1 MTENTVML
9 QNVIGEMSRL
19 VAGLDQSQFQRPSPC
34 EGWSVADVL
43 NHVTAGA
50 IMFAIAAEDGA
61 VSDEK
66 MGELLGNDN
75 LGANPQASFGQAAD
89 RAIGAFS
96 VPGVMDK
103 VVKLPFGEMPASVA
117 LDIAVFD
124 VATHACDSAYGTGQT
139 IRDTATFEEALEYGR
154 KMIGPELRGTGL
166 FEAEQP
172 PRSDAIQDRLL
183 AFGGRKI

>member
-1 MTENTVML
+1 VTENTVML
-9 QNVIGEMSRL
+9 QRVIDETARL
-19 VAGLDQSQFQRPSPC
+19 VAPLDQEDFRQASPC
-34 EGWSVADVL
+34 EGWTVADVL

-75 LGANPQASFGQAAD
+75 LGSDPQASFGKAAD
-89 RAIGAFS
+89 QAITAFS

-103 VVKLPFGEMPASVA
+103 MVKLPFGEMPASVA

-124 VATHACDSAYGTGQT
+124 VATHACDIAHGTGQT
-139 IRDTATFEEALEYGR
+139 IADPATFEEALEYGR
-154 KMIGPELRGTGL
+154 KMIGPELRVPGL
-166 FEAEQP
+166 FEAEQT

-183 AFGGRKI
+183 AFGGRRI